1 MDLYRLTTRGLAADV
16 IDKLVVRDAD
26 RVTIVVDMA
35 PVPAGVPESPA
46 IRGAHDDEE
55 VRMADEAAPM
65 GSTVARADSTMV
77 ASGFFMLI
85 MSGLGVALWFIKRHN
100 KVQLEPDSID
110 VVAVRA
116 FGGRHKLALVETCGE
131 KLLLAASD
139 KGVTLLSHLGTPLV
153 PQGAEDTQ
161 ILSMETV
168 ESFEQ
173 FMPAAAQTEAP
184 EARVEPEVAAP
195 AKEAEPDARSRR
207 EEAHAF
213 ELATAKL
220 NSGTLSADLEGLVK
234 LREKR
239 TAKAKRSINGLASH
253 LANRYKANEVAA

>member
-1 MDLYRLTTRGLAADV
+1 
-16 IDKLVVRDAD
+16 
-26 RVTIVVDMA
+26 
-35 PVPAGVPESPA
+35 
-46 IRGAHDDEE
+46 
-55 VRMADEAAPM
+55 
-65 GSTVARADSTMV
+65 MV

-85 MSGLGVALWFIKRHN
+85 MGALGVALWYIKRHN

-139 KGVTLLSHLGTPLV
+139 KGVTLLSHVGTPLV
-153 PQGAEDTQ
+153 PERGSESTE

-168 ESFEQ
+168 PNFDQFIDPAREPSAPVAQQPAPPAQAMAPQESRPQ
-173 FMPAAAQTEAP
+173 RDPAAEA
-184 EARVEPEVAAP
+184 AA
-195 AKEAEPDARSRR
+195 RR

-220 NSGTLSADLEGLVK
+220 NAGSLSADLEGLVK

-239 TAKAKRSINGLASH
+239 TEKTRRSVNGLAEH
-253 LANRYKANEVAA
+253 LAGRYKANEVAA